1 VSHDHVICLLGRIGP
16 MMVDM
21 APTWS
26 LTRIFDYV
34 VPQLKKLGV
43 ADRDIEHILVDNP
56 RRLFANAAAQLS
68 ATRSEAAVPVAAK

>member
-1 VSHDHVICLLGRIGP
+1 

-21 APTWS
+21 APNWS

-43 ADRDIEHILVDNP
+43 SDRDIEHILVDNP
-56 RRLFANAAAQLS
+56 RTLFANAAAQLP
-68 ATRSEAAVPVAAK
+68 ATQSQMAVPVAAK